1 MSLNIEAMQ
10 ILESVLAGVIIASA
24 FLIGALIAIFGR
36 YSVKNRAIFTAFGGG
51 VFLATTAYLIQET
64 LTIGNSWSLIVG
76 FILGAASYY
85 SAKQLIKKNIQS
97 RKKPENNLNELNPNN
112 YPSGRPIIVGTILDS
127 VPEALFV
134 GIIIALNQL
143 GVVAA
148 VIVVFLGNLA
158 ATLEGAKRMKMR
170 KIENRDILKGWI
182 ADFLIVAAAAPI
194 GFYLAH
200 VMAIDVLATV
210 LGFAAGTLI
219 VFTSSELITPAYRE
233 SMDQVEDISI
243 SLGFLIGV
251 ILLFIL

>member
-1 MSLNIEAMQ
+1 MQ

-24 FLIGALIAIFGR
+24 FLIGALIAIFGK
-36 YSVKNRAIFTAFGGG
+36 YSVKNRAIFAAFGGG
-51 VFLATTAYLIQET
+51 IFLATTAYLIQET
-64 LTIGNSWSLIVG
+64 LTIGTSWSLIVG

-85 SAKQLIKKNIQS
+85 SAKQLIKKKTQS
-97 RKKPENNLNELNPNN
+97 KKKNENKLNEQNPNT
-112 YPSGRPIIVGTILDS
+112 YPSGKPIIVGTILDS

-148 VIVVFLGNLA
+148 VIVLFLGNLA
-158 ATLEGAKRMKMR
+158 ATLEGTKRMKRR
-170 KIENRDILKGWI
+170 KIKNRDILKGWL
-182 ADFLIVAAAAPI
+182 ADFLVVAAAAPI
-194 GFYLAH
+194 GFYLAN
-200 VMAIDVLATV
+200 VIAIDILATV

-243 SLGFLIGV
+243 SLGFLIGI

>member
-1 MSLNIEAMQ
+1 MSLNIEGLQ

-24 FLIGALIAIFGR
+24 FLIGAVIAIFGK
-36 YSVKNRAIFTAFGGG
+36 YSVKNRAIFAAFGGG
-51 VFLATTAYLIQET
+51 VFLGTTAYLIQKT
-64 LTIGNSWSLIVG
+64 LAIGNSWSLIVG

-85 SAKQLIKKNIQS
+85 SAKQLIKKNAHS
-97 RKKPENNLNELNPNN
+97 EKKHENNINELNPNN

-143 GVVAA
+143 GVVTA

-158 ATLEGAKRMKMR
+158 ATLEGTKRMKMR
-170 KIENRDILKGWI
+170 KIKNRDILKGWI
-182 ADFLIVAAAAPI
+182 ADFLIVAAAAPL

-200 VMAIDVLATV
+200 VMAIDILATV

-233 SMDQVEDISI
+233 SMDQIEDLSI

>member
-1 MSLNIEAMQ
+1 LSLNIETIQ

-24 FLIGALIAIFGR
+24 FIIGALIAIFRR

-64 LTIGNSWSLIVG
+64 LTIGSSWSLIVG

-85 SAKQLIKKNIQS
+85 SAKQLIKKNAQS
-97 RKKPENNLNELNPNN
+97 KKKPENNLNESNPNN

-134 GIIIALNQL
+134 GIIIALHEL

-148 VIVVFLGNLA
+148 IIVVFLGNLA
-158 ATLEGAKRMKMR
+158 ATLEGTKRMKRR
-170 KIENRDILKGWI
+170 KIKNRDILKGWT

-200 VMAIDVLATV
+200 VIAIDVLATV
-210 LGFAAGTLI
+210 LGFAGGTLI
-219 VFTSSELITPAYRE
+219 VFTSSELISPAYRE
-233 SMDQVEDISI
+233 SINHVEDISI